1 MKVHCMR
8 LGRGLFIT
16 IYVGVTTPHA
26 FLQTAG
32 GWADV
37 NVSFCFEGLS
47 NRLTETIELTYRK
60 HMHALL
66 FIEGVNG
73 RNMQK
78 PHLISASDL
87 DLVAIS
93 DSPHSF
99 SFFLASDS
107 RPFPSSNGS
116 RILAQTSKKKENKH
130 PNAHT
135 LTTDDPQQHVVE
147 VQLVHRNLFNVRNQ
161 VRRLWVGRV
170 IVDGLTRGN

>member
-47 NRLTETIELTYRK
+47 NRLTERIELTYRK

-93 DSPHSF
+93 DSPHWHHSVLV
-99 SFFLASDS
+99 FLSLRLKAISVLKWIS
-107 RPFPSSNGS
+107 H
-116 RILAQTSKKKENKH
+116 TSTNH
-130 PNAHT
+130 
-135 LTTDDPQQHVVE
+135 
-147 VQLVHRNLFNVRNQ
+147 
-161 VRRLWVGRV
+161 
-170 IVDGLTRGN
+170 